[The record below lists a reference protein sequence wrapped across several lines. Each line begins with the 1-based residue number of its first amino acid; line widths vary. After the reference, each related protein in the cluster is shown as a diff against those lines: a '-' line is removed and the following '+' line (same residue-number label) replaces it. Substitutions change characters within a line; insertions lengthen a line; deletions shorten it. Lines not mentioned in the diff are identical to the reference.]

1 MGERIEFDRDWSK
14 VVTDQQ
20 TQTTRPLHW
29 YQRYQEKIGI
39 KVRVVPPNPNLPVHY
54 IMLTDVIKTTL
65 HEVASNDEHYV
76 REGCSSGE
84 QFEKGWSLDHGS
96 FDPTQEVC
104 VLRFVRV

>member
-1 MGERIEFDRDWSK
+1 MQERIEFDQDWSK
-14 VVTDQQ
+14 VVQDQQ

-29 YQRYQEKIGI
+29 YQWYKEKIGFR
-39 KVRVVPPNPNLPVHY
+39 VRVVPPNPSLPVHY

-65 HEVASNDEHYV
+65 HVVGSNHEYYI
-76 REGCSSGE
+76 REGFSTGE
-84 QFEKGWSLDHGS
+84 QFEEVWSTHHGS

>member
-1 MGERIEFDRDWSK
+1 MEKIEFTRDWSK

-29 YQRYQEKIGI
+29 YPLYQEKIGVKI
-39 KVRVVPPNPNLPVHY
+39 RVVPPNPSLPVHY
-54 IMLTDVIKTTL
+54 IMLTGVIKTTL
-65 HEVASNDEHYV
+65 HEVSSNDEYYV

-84 QFEKGWSLDHGS
+84 QFEKSWSSDHGG